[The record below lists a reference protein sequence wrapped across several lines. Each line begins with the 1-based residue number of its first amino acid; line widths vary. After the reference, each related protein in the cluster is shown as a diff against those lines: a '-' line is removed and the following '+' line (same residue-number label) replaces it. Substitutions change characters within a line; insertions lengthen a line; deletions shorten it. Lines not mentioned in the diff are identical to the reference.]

1 MKKIKAGEYN
11 PLESSMNS
19 VRTEDTNPVE
29 KGRSSLGA
37 TSEDGSMNTEEDKF
51 DGRGKKVSPEKGGD
65 HDESSRSISDSEIVG
80 QGFGSIDWSA
90 FNVNFHSTVANI
102 DDPKYK
108 DTLSLHKDKM
118 IDLRAYMI
126 PRPHSV
132 FENDTIQKCLDIF
145 RLMNLRALPVVNEDD
160 GSLVGII
167 TRQDLFAFMSV

>member
-1 MKKIKAGEYN
+1 
-11 PLESSMNS
+11 
-19 VRTEDTNPVE
+19 
-29 KGRSSLGA
+29 
-37 TSEDGSMNTEEDKF
+37 
-51 DGRGKKVSPEKGGD
+51 
-65 HDESSRSISDSEIVG
+65 
-80 QGFGSIDWSA
+80 
-90 FNVNFHSTVANI
+90 
-102 DDPKYK
+102 
-108 DTLSLHKDKM
+108 M

>member
-1 MKKIKAGEYN
+1 MKRIKAGEYN

-29 KGRSSLGA
+29 KNRNSLGA
-37 TSEDGSMNTEEDKF
+37 TSDEGVITSEED
-51 DGRGKKVSPEKGGD
+51 RLGKRVSPEKGRD
-65 HDESSRSISDSEIVG
+65 HSDNSNSTQDSEIIG
-80 QGFGSIDWSA
+80 SGFGSIDWSA